1 MLKRLVATGALSLLL
16 GASGLAQ
23 DAPTPAPEM
32 ANAKYFVGSWTCSG
46 DAPASPFGPAHKTQ
60 TSLKLKSDLDG
71 FWIAGTLA
79 EAKTASNRIPVKGMF
94 HLGYDPGSKQYVVVW
109 LDNFGSWSTE
119 MSPGWQG
126 DSISFAG
133 DQTVM
138 GKKGVAR
145 DTFVKKSETEFTHKF
160 ELRLD
165 GKTSTIVEETCKK
178 VAKK

>member
-1 MLKRLVATGALSLLL
+1 MKSLVTTGVLSLLL
-16 GASGLAQ
+16 VTSGMAE

-32 ANAKYFVGSWTCSG
+32 ANVKYFAGSWTCSG

-60 TSLKLKSDLDG
+60 TSLNLKSDLDG

-119 MSPGWQG
+119 MSPGWRG
-126 DSISFAG
+126 NDISFVG
-133 DQTVM
+133 DQTLM
-138 GKKGVAR
+138 GKKAVAR
-145 DTFVKKSETEFTHKF
+145 DTFVKKGENEFTHKF
-160 ELRLD
+160 ELTMD
-165 GKTSTIVEETCKK
+165 AKTSTIVEETCKR